1 MRLAD
6 YIVQFMADKGILT
19 PFVVT
24 GRGAL
29 FLNDALAK
37 HADVDPVFTHH
48 EQGAAFA
55 AVAGADITQS
65 AQAVMVSTGCASTNV
80 ITGVLSAW
88 QDHIPLIVIS
98 GQNTLK
104 ETTRHSGLPIKT
116 FGQQEAD
123 IVSIVEPICKYAV
136 MLDDPKNVRFEL
148 EKMFHLAVSGNAGPV
163 WLDVPLDI
171 QNARI
176 EPEELEGYVPTLA
189 DMAPSATDLKAL
201 EDALRRAQRPV
212 FLIGAGVRH
221 AQAET
226 RLIDFCQTHAIP
238 VVYTASAVDCVPLQ
252 EEVSIGSL
260 GSQGC
265 SRAGA
270 FTVQNADLVVVLGS
284 RLNSLTTGPDFSKF
298 ARDAKIVVVDISA
311 AEFEKDGVRIDRF
324 VQADLSAVLA
334 GLQDAKPALPSHP
347 EWLARA
353 QSWKAK
359 FTALIEF
366 EGPDGDVDLH
376 DFARNMGQMLP
387 DRGALLCDS
396 GFIDVV
402 VPTNAPLKRGQ
413 RVVRPVSQGAMGFA
427 LPGALGVA
435 TCTDR
440 PVLCAVGDGSIMMN
454 IQELDTI
461 ARSGANIKIV
471 VVLNGMYAIIKRRQT
486 ELFRGRTIGV
496 DPETG
501 LQEPDFEQLARGFG
515 LPFVRAEADTYVD
528 QIREAFKQPGPV
540 VITLPGKQNQDYI
553 EIGLGRDANNRLARR
568 PLEDQKPFLD
578 RELFRSEMLIPTI
591 DE

>member
-6 YIVQFMADKGILT
+6 YIVQFLADRGILT

-37 HADVDPVFTHH
+37 HSDIAPVFTHH

-55 AVAGADITQS
+55 AVAGADATG
-65 AQAVMVSTGCASTNV
+65 APQAVVVSTGCASTNV

-88 QDHIPLIVIS
+88 QDHLPLVVIS

-104 ETTRHSGLPIKT
+104 ETTRHSGLALKT

-123 IVSIVEPICKYAV
+123 IISIVEPICKYAV
-136 MLDDPKNVRFEL
+136 MLDDPTRVRYEL
-148 EKMFHLAVSGNAGPV
+148 EKMFHLAQSGNAGPV

-176 EPEELEGYVPTLA
+176 TPEELVGFDAPQEDLHPSKAQMA
-189 DMAPSATDLKAL
+189 D
-201 EDALRRAQRPV
+201 LRAAFQAAQRPV
-212 FLIGAGVRH
+212 ILIGAGVRH
-221 AQAET
+221 ARVADMV
-226 RLIDFCQTHAIP
+226 RAFCEARAVP
-238 VVYTASAVDCVPLQ
+238 LVYTASSVDCVPLQ
-252 EEVSIGSL
+252 EEISIGSL

-284 RLNSLTTGPDFSKF
+284 RLNSLTTGPDFAKF
-298 ARDAKIVVVDISA
+298 ARAAKIVVVDICKEEFDKDSVRIDSFIHANLAKVLPALLDSA
-311 AEFEKDGVRIDRF
+311 AE
-324 VQADLSAVLA
+324 
-334 GLQDAKPALPSHP
+334 LPTY
-347 EWLARA
+347 
-353 QSWKAK
+353 QSWLSQAQHWKAR
-359 FTALIEF
+359 FGQMSEF
-366 EGPDGDVDLH
+366 QSQNGEVDLH
-376 DFARNMGQMLP
+376 EFARELHTLLP
-387 DRGALLCDS
+387 AEGVFVCDS
-396 GFIDVV
+396 GFVDVI
-402 VPTNAPLKRGQ
+402 VPTNAALSRGQ

-435 TCTDR
+435 TCAHR
-440 PVLCAVGDGSIMMN
+440 PVLCMVGDGSIMMN
-454 IQELDTI
+454 IQELETI
-461 ARSGANIKIV
+461 ARSGAPIKIV

-496 DPETG
+496 DLETG
-501 LQEPDFEQLARGFG
+501 LREPDFEQITRAFG
-515 LPFVRAEADTYVD
+515 VRFIRAGVETYADHIRAEFA
-528 QIREAFKQPGPV
+528 KPGPAL
-540 VITLPGKQNQDYI
+540 ITIPGKQKQDYI
-553 EIGLGRDANNRLARR
+553 EVGLGRDATNRLARR

-578 RELFRSEMLIPTI
+578 REVFRSEMLIPTI